1 MMILL
6 MRNHVGE
13 FVPGCDWTVV
23 RLDAE
28 LVVAI
33 ARRAGQCLRM
43 RVSDGSLA
51 EARYW
56 DASPECVG
64 SPDPETAEPIE
75 EALERGDGWAVLDDN
90 AMGAFEVAKA
100 DCTQMAITPG
110 DSPAVAWSY
119 RVGSEPVRTF
129 DVPLDELGRRLG
141 SPLGNALIPAKL
153 CSI

>member
-1 MMILL
+1 MILL
-6 MRNHVGE
+6 MRNHVSE
-13 FVPGCDWTVV
+13 FVPGCDYTAV
-23 RLDAE
+23 RSDAE

-90 AMGAFEVAKA
+90 ATVSDRSRSAPSTCRWTSWAA
-100 DCTQMAITPG
+100 DSARRSGTPL
-110 DSPAVAWSY
+110 SLPNYA
-119 RVGSEPVRTF
+119 RF
-129 DVPLDELGRRLG
+129 DE
-141 SPLGNALIPAKL
+141 
-153 CSI
+153 